1 MNSTLLVNKCNSVL
15 EYFFKFYWKKVRMIQ
30 RTGNETQSW
39 PVAWLIMGLTNTV
52 IHLLKRE
59 TSDWTYSWLQT
70 TLHSL
75 ALKNTGYLCET
86 CSHVIFIPQIQYRK
100 TFFLSAFF
108 TRCSNRRAKLYWNGI
123 TKKTKKSD
131 STFYKSFFLTNKIQ
145 FWYN

>member
-1 MNSTLLVNKCNSVL
+1 MNSTFLVNKCNSVL

-39 PVAWLIMGLTNTV
+39 PVAWLITGLTNTV

-86 CSHVIFIPQIQYRK
+86 YSHIIFIPQIQYRK
-100 TFFLSAFF
+100 TFFQSASF

-123 TKKTKKSD
+123 TKKLKKVFQLFTSH
-131 STFYKSFFLTNKIQ
+131 FFNKQ
-145 FWYN
+145 KTVLV